1 MPNSLAPDTAE
12 VSTQQRAAVDRMIE
26 RAMRPR
32 LTAEHAIAKLRAFA
46 ASRDLIV
53 AAPRTTASSWY
64 ELAREPQVW
73 TGETEYETAPATLR
87 SGGI

>member
-53 AAPRTTASSWY
+53 ASPRTVARDWYALASAPISDD
-64 ELAREPQVW
+64 
-73 TGETEYETAPATLR
+73 TAPATLR
-87 SGGI
+87 SGGL